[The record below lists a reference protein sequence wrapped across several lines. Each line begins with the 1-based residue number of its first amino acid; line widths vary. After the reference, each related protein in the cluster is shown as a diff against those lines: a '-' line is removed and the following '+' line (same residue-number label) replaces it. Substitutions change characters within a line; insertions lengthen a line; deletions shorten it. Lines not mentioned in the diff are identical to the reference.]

1 MRVLKIE
8 PNKFIKE
15 IEIEKGFR
23 SLQKEVCGYIEIP
36 HISEELYKNNID
48 IVINEEGKL
57 DGLEPTIAVIDKET
71 NETLDL
77 LVGNVL
83 FTGFTEEGE
92 TIGLTDEQI
101 SIIRNT
107 LRIAKTNIENLDIVH
122 ILSI

>member
-8 PNKFIKE
+8 PNKIIKE
-15 IEIEKGFR
+15 IEIKEGLK
-23 SLQKEVCGYIEIP
+23 SLQKEVDGFIEIP

-48 IVINEEGKL
+48 IIINEEGKL
-57 DGLEPTIAVIDKET
+57 DGLDPSIAVIDKET

-107 LRIAKTNIENLDIVH
+107 LRIAKTNMENLDIIH
-122 ILSI
+122 ILCI

>member
-8 PNKFIKE
+8 PNKIIKE
-15 IEIEKGFR
+15 IEIEEGLK
-23 SLQKEVCGYIEIP
+23 SLQKEVDGFIEIP

-48 IVINEEGKL
+48 IIINEEGKL
-57 DGLEPTIAVIDKET
+57 DGLDPSIAVIDKET

-122 ILSI
+122 ILCI